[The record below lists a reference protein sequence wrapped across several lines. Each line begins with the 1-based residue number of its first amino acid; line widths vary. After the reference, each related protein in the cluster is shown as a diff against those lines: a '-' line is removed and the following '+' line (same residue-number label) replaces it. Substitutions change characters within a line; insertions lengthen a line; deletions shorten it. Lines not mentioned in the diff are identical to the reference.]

1 MKKSIL
7 AVIALLLV
15 AATATVIPAHAEI
28 TGYTWLGATYTYD
41 DYYNQWIYGYK
52 EGTTAVLAV
61 WVRNNY
67 TGPNARQINVTKV
80 YVSFDWGEK
89 YEAAQISSTNPFGV
103 IIQAGAQRVLYVN
116 FTVPSVAVASNMYT
130 HAYTIY
136 SDYKVK
142 NATGTNWFSRTYE
155 SAIYQD
161 FVVFSGDQA
170 TALDLWR
177 IIDDY
182 PSPSYWQSTGARI
195 LANKAENETDAGWRY
210 YEVGD
215 FTRARQRFA
224 MALDY
229 LNQAWDQEEAYLTI
243 WETLEIE
250 EMRARIRSYDAM
262 SSFLNGLSTMWVL
275 LGIGWVLLGIGYIIK
290 YLRAK
295 RPEAAAA

>member
-1 MKKSIL
+1 MKKPIL

-15 AATATVIPAHAEI
+15 AAMVIPAHAEI
-28 TGYTWLGATYTYD
+28 TGYTWLGAKYTYD

-103 IIQAGAQRVLYVN
+103 IIQAGTQRVLYVN
-116 FTVPSVAVASNMYT
+116 FTVPSIAVASNMYT

-161 FVVFSGDQA
+161 FVVYSEDQA
-170 TALDLWR
+170 TAVDLAR

-182 PSPSYWQSTGARI
+182 PMPSYWRSTRAEI
-195 LANKAENETDAGWRY
+195 LSNKAENETASARAY
-210 YEVGD
+210 YQAGD
-215 FTRARQRFA
+215 FTHAKQRFA
-224 MALDY
+224 TALDY
-229 LNQAWDQEEAYLTI
+229 LNQAWDAEEAYLTV
-243 WETLEIE
+243 WEELDME
-250 EMRARIRSYDAM
+250 ETRAHIRYFDAM

>member
-1 MKKSIL
+1 MKKPIL

-15 AATATVIPAHAEI
+15 AAMVIPAHAEI
-28 TGYTWLGATYTYD
+28 TGYTWLGAKYTYD

-52 EGTTAVLAV
+52 EGTTAILAV

-67 TGPNARQINVTKV
+67 TGSNARQINVTKV

-89 YEAAQISSTNPFGV
+89 YEAVQISSTNPFGV

-161 FVVFSGDQA
+161 FVVYSVDQA
-170 TALDLWR
+170 TAMDLTE
-177 IIDDY
+177 IIADY
-182 PSPSYWQSTGARI
+182 PDPNEWESTRARI

-210 YEVGD
+210 YEAGD

-224 MALDY
+224 TALDY
-229 LNQAWDQEEAYLTI
+229 LNQAWDAEETYLTV
-243 WETLEIE
+243 WEELEIE
-250 EMRARIRSYDAM
+250 EMRARIRGYDAM